1 NQPLT
6 AINLYTRG
14 CLRRLRPSA
23 QNNADLIHTMEKVA
37 AQAEHAGM
45 IIRRLR
51 NFVRKREPQPTAA
64 DINSLVR
71 DVLGLAE
78 SEIRMSET
86 RVRLYLAADLPAVRA
101 DPIQIEQVLLN
112 LVR

>member
-1 NQPLT
+1 
-6 AINLYTRG
+6 
-14 CLRRLRPSA
+14 
-23 QNNADLIHTMEKVA
+23 
-37 AQAEHAGM
+37 
-45 IIRRLR
+45 
-51 NFVRKREPQPTAA
+51 
-64 DINSLVR
+64 INSLVR

-112 LVR
+112 LVRNGIEAMADVPVEQRELAIRTRGGKNGEVEVVVSDRGHGLPVDAADRVFESFFSTKA